1 MRVIVTAAALIITP
15 GVELKLTP
23 EDAKLRKHCM
33 THVAGGVYR
42 ATLENHYKTG
52 EIVEFAGDAI
62 PKQYMTSVSPVD
74 EQGKVLL
81 PQSPAPKAAVV
92 PKTDDAKLG
101 PVAAEPLTAAQKK
114 DVDEMTKA
122 ELLDFAE
129 QRGVTVDASWN
140 KAQII
145 AALKKKAA

>member
-1 MRVIVTAAALIITP
+1 M
-15 GVELKLTP
+15 
-23 EDAKLRKHCM
+23 
-33 THVAGGVYR
+33 
-42 ATLENHYKTG
+42 
-52 EIVEFAGDAI
+52 EFAGDAI

-114 DVDEMTKA
+114 DVDDMTKA